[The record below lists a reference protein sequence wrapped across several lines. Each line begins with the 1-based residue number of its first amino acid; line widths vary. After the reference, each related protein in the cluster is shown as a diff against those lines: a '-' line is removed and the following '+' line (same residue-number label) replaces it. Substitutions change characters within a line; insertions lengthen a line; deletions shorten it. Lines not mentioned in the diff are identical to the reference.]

1 MRLRNIALV
10 FLMLALAMPAFAQE
24 QRASIE
30 GVVKDATG
38 AVMPGVTVEAKNE
51 NVGTSVTAV
60 TDANGVYRFPSLAA
74 GTYDVTATL
83 AGFNTASQPDV
94 PLSLGQ
100 IKKVDFTLNIAGVA
114 ESVQVTAESPLVDVK
129 QSARSTSIR
138 NEQIDLLPKGRDFS
152 SLVTQAPGANNES
165 KLGGLSID
173 GASAGEN
180 RFIIDGIETTNLN
193 TGVQGKSVIADF
205 VDEVQV
211 KSSGYTAEYGG
222 ATGGVINVVTKSG
235 SNNLRGN
242 ALFNWMGDALESSN
256 RPILRRDVLDNSK
269 AQYWTYPEDDYNRFE
284 PGIALGG
291 PIVRDKMWFFGA
303 YQPGLTTTK
312 RSVDASTSG
321 NPNASIWTDVEQ
333 KQTVQNISANTTAQL
348 GNSIRTRVSY
358 NNSWSKT
365 EGQLPSQAGTTS
377 QLALLDI
384 NTINP
389 NWSLSA
395 NLDWVA
401 TPSVY
406 FGFRGGYYIQDTTN
420 EGVPDEIRYLYS
432 RGNVGQ
438 AGVPSSFQ
446 HAQNYSN
453 VFTNSSTDFD
463 KLTRTYFQSDA
474 TFYVN
479 AAGQHTFKGGVQVD
493 HVGNEVLTGEQKNL
507 VRLQWGSSLSGMS
520 GAYGYY
526 QVRSNGAKP
535 EQGFITEGNVS
546 TNNIGLFFQDAWT
559 VNNKLTINVGI
570 RTEQEKV
577 PTYATGD
584 PSIPKYGAEWGFGD
598 KLAPRVGFAYD
609 LKGDGR
615 WKAYGS
621 WGIFYDIF
629 KLSMPRGSWGGD
641 KWLEYYYTL
650 DTYDYNT
657 LLAPCSGGPK
667 PDNSNPCAGTRIRGP
682 IDFRHVSLEGYI
694 EPDLKAMKSQEL
706 SFGFDHQLNS
716 TMAVGVRYVH
726 KQLDYGIEDVGQLD
740 ADQNEIYLI
749 ANPGFGIASTV
760 YDVEGNLYTTPPYPE
775 AKRDYDSVE
784 FVWNKLL
791 ANNWSLRTSYMWSRL
806 YGNYSGLSQSD
817 ENGRM
822 APNVGRAFDYPLMMF
837 NQSGE
842 AEYGLLGTDRPH
854 QFKAQGMYIFPFG
867 TSIGANFYAS
877 SGIPVTREIAVI
889 PPNNFPMQYQ
899 GRVSD
904 GRMPVLSQTD
914 IYVQHEFRLGG
925 GKRLQVSLNV
935 LNLFDQDTANNRN
948 ITYNDANGVTFNEKS
963 FYANGVNVDQLIKE
977 QGIVQNPLFLKDN
990 GYQGSLA
997 GRFGVKFIF

>member
-1 MRLRNIALV
+1 MRFRNIALA

-51 NVGTSVTAV
+51 STGVVVSAV
-60 TDANGVYRFPSLAA
+60 TDANGVYRFPSLAS
-74 GTYDVTATL
+74 GIWDVTATL
-83 AGFNTASQPDV
+83 AGFNTASTPDV
-94 PLSLGQ
+94 PLTLGQ
-100 IKKVDFTLNIAGVA
+100 IKKVDFTLAVAGVA
-114 ESVQVTAESPLVDVK
+114 ESVQVTAESPLVDVR

-138 NEQIDLLPKGRDFS
+138 NEQIDLLPRGRDFS
-152 SLVTQAPGANNES
+152 TLVTQAPGANNES
-165 KLGGLSID
+165 TKLGGLSID

-193 TGVQGKSVIADF
+193 TGVQGKNVIADF
-205 VDEVQV
+205 VEEVQV

-242 ALFNWMGDALESSN
+242 ALFNWMSDSLESSN
-256 RPILRRDVLDNSK
+256 RPVLRRGVLDNSK
-269 AQYWTYPEDDYNRFE
+269 AEYQTYPEDSYNRFE
-284 PGIALGG
+284 PGVALGG
-291 PIVRDKMWFFGA
+291 PLVKDKMWFFGA
-303 YQPGLTTTK
+303 YQPALTTTT
-312 RSVDASTSG
+312 RTVDKQTSG
-321 NPNASIWTDVEQ
+321 NPNSSIWSDVESKENTQ
-333 KQTVQNISANTTAQL
+333 YVSANTTAQI
-348 GNSIRTRVSY
+348 GNNIRTRVSY
-358 NNSWSKT
+358 NNSWNKT
-365 EGQLPSQAGTTS
+365 QGRLPAQAGTTS
-377 QLALLDI
+377 QLALLSIDD
-384 NTINP
+384 TNP
-389 NWSLSA
+389 NWALSA

-401 TPSVY
+401 TPSLY
-406 FGFRGGYYIQDTTN
+406 FGFRGGYYKSDIYND
-420 EGVPDEIRYLYS
+420 GVPDEVRYLYS

-438 AGVPSSFQ
+438 ANVPASFQ
-446 HAQNYSN
+446 HAANFSN
-453 VFTNSSTDFD
+453 VFTNTSTVRDAQ
-463 KLTRTYFQSDA
+463 TRAFFQTDA

-479 AAGQHTFKGGVQVD
+479 AAGQHTFKGGVQFD
-493 HVGNEVLTGEQKNL
+493 RVGNDVLTGEQKNL
-507 VRLQWGSSLSGMS
+507 VRLQWDIALSGQR

-526 QVRSNGAKP
+526 QVRSNGADP
-535 EQGFITEGNVS
+535 ARGFVTEGNVS

-559 VNNKLTINVGI
+559 VNNKLTINAGI

-584 PSIPKYGAEWGFGD
+584 PTIPEFGIEWGFGK
-598 KLAPRVGFAYD
+598 KLAPRLGFAYD

-629 KLSMPRGSWGGD
+629 KLQLPRGSWGGD

-657 LLAPCSGGPK
+657 LTAPCAGGPT
-667 PDNSNPCAGTRIRGP
+667 PSRPCAGTLIRGP

-694 EPDLKAMKSQEL
+694 EPDLEPMKSQEF
-706 SFGFDHQLNS
+706 SFGFDHQLNA

-760 YDVEGNLYTTPPYPE
+760 YDVNGNTYTTPAYPE
-775 AKRDYDSVE
+775 AVRDYDSVE

-817 ENGRM
+817 ENGRTS
-822 APNVGRAFDYPLMMF
+822 PNVGRAFDYPLMMF

-854 QFKAQGMYIFPFG
+854 QFKAQGLYIFPFG
-867 TSIGANFYAS
+867 TSVGANFVAS
-877 SGIPVTREIAVI
+877 SGVPVTREIAVI

-904 GRMPVLSQTD
+904 GRMPVYSQTD
-914 IYVQHEFRLGG
+914 IFVQHEFRMGG
-925 GKRLQVSLNV
+925 GKRLQLSLNV
-935 LNLFDQDTANNRN
+935 LNLFNQETATNRN
-948 ITYNDANGVTFNEKS
+948 ITYNDANGVLFDEKS
-963 FYANGVNVDQLIKE
+963 FYANGVNVEQLIKD
-977 QGIVQNPLFLKDN
+977 QGIVRSPLFLKDS
-990 GYQGSLA
+990 GFQGKLV

>member
-1 MRLRNIALV
+1 MRFRNIALA

-30 GVVKDATG
+30 GVVRDATG
-38 AVMPGVTVEAKNE
+38 AVMPGVTVEVKNE
-51 NVGTSVTAV
+51 STGVVVSAV
-60 TDANGVYRFPSLAA
+60 TDANGVYRFPSLAS
-74 GTYDVTATL
+74 GIWDVTATL
-83 AGFNTASQPDV
+83 AGFNTASTPDV

-100 IKKVDFTLNIAGVA
+100 IKKVDFALAVAGVA
-114 ESVQVTAESPLVDVK
+114 ESVQVTAESPLVDVR

-138 NEQIDLLPKGRDFS
+138 NEQIDLLPRGRDFS
-152 SLVTQAPGANNES
+152 TLVTQAPGANNES
-165 KLGGLSID
+165 AKLGGLSID

-193 TGVQGKSVIADF
+193 TGVQGKNVIADF
-205 VDEVQV
+205 VEEIQV

-235 SNNLRGN
+235 SNNIRGN
-242 ALFNWMGDALESSN
+242 ALFNWMSDSLESSN
-256 RPILRRDVLDNSK
+256 RPVLRRGVLDNSK
-269 AQYWTYPEDDYNRFE
+269 AEYQTYPEDSYNRFE
-284 PGIALGG
+284 PGVALGG

-303 YQPGLTTTK
+303 YQPALTTTT
-312 RSVDASTSG
+312 RTVDKQTSG
-321 NPNASIWTDVEQ
+321 NPNSTIWSDVESKDNTQ
-333 KQTVQNISANTTAQL
+333 YISANSTAQI

-358 NNSWSKT
+358 NNSWNKT
-365 EGQLPSQAGTTS
+365 TGRLPNQAGTTS
-377 QLALLDI
+377 QLALLSIDD
-384 NTINP
+384 TNP
-389 NWSLSA
+389 NWALSA

-401 TPSVY
+401 TPSLY
-406 FGFRGGYYIQDTTN
+406 FGFRGGYYKSDIYND
-420 EGVPDEIRYLYS
+420 GVPDTIRYLYS

-438 AGVPSSFQ
+438 AGVPSNFQ
-446 HAQNYSN
+446 AASGFSN
-453 VFTNSSTDFD
+453 VFTNNSTARDAQ
-463 KLTRTYFQSDA
+463 TRAFFQTDA

-493 HVGNEVLTGEQKNL
+493 RVGNDVLIGEQKNL
-507 VRLQWGSSLSGMS
+507 VRLQWDIALSGQR

-526 QVRSNGAKP
+526 QVRSNGADPSK
-535 EQGFITEGNVS
+535 GFLTEGNVS
-546 TNNIGLFFQDAWT
+546 TNNVGLFFQDAWT
-559 VNNKLTINVGI
+559 VNNKLTINAGI

-584 PSIPKYGAEWGFGD
+584 PTIPEYGIEWGFGK
-598 KLAPRVGFAYD
+598 KLAPRLGFAYD
-609 LKGDGR
+609 IKGDGR

-629 KLSMPRGSWGGD
+629 KLQLPRGSWGGD

-657 LLAPCSGGPK
+657 LMA
-667 PDNSNPCAGTRIRGP
+667 PCAGGPTPSRKCAGTLIRGP
-682 IDFRHVSLEGYI
+682 IDFRHVSLAGYI
-694 EPDLKAMKSQEL
+694 EPDLEPMKSQEF
-706 SFGFDHQLNS
+706 SFGFDHQLNA

-760 YDVEGNLYTTPPYPE
+760 YDVNGNTYTTPAYPE
-775 AKRDYDSVE
+775 AVRDYDSLE

-817 ENGRM
+817 ENGRTS
-822 APNVGRAFDYPLMMF
+822 PNVGRAFDYPLMMF

-842 AEYGLLGTDRPH
+842 AEFGPLGTDRPH
-854 QFKAQGMYIFPFG
+854 QFKAQGLYIFPFG
-867 TSIGANFYAS
+867 TSVGANLNVS
-877 SGIPVTREIAVI
+877 SGIPVTREISVI

-899 GRVSD
+899 GRLSD
-904 GRMPVLSQTD
+904 GRMPVYSQTD
-914 IYVQHEFRLGG
+914 IFVQHEFRMGG

-935 LNLFDQDTANNRN
+935 LNLFNQETATNRN
-948 ITYNDANGVTFNEKS
+948 IGYNDANGVLFDEKS
-963 FYANGVNVDQLIKE
+963 FYANGVNVEQLIKD
-977 QGIVQNPLFLKDN
+977 QGIVKSPLFLKDS
-990 GYQGSLA
+990 GFQGKLV